1 MSNLKTFNRKLTIE
15 NIYLST
21 PLATR
26 LNDCLSRG
34 VMTNFLFEGSVGSGK
49 SSLVQIIR
57 DNRRHDCI
65 EINVKE
71 PYTKKSIRELLT
83 RFASTVSLFDQTK
96 CVLIDNVDEFSV
108 PLQYSIAEAARDIN
122 FNAALVMTTRSFDSV
137 IPELKMFCELQDI
150 ESNNYSVDDIS
161 QMHFERLKRME
172 VEKIQSLDKDSVA
185 KIVTQFYPNFHSIN
199 AHLDRYVV

>member
-1 MSNLKTFNRKLTIE
+1 MPNLKTFNRKLTVE
-15 NIYLST
+15 NIYLSS
-21 PLATR
+21 PLANR

-34 VMTNFLFEGSVGSGK
+34 VMTNFLFEGSAGSGK
-49 SSLVQIIR
+49 SSLVKIIQDSGR
-57 DNRRHDCI
+57 YDCI

-71 PYTKKSIRELLT
+71 PFTKKSIRERLT
-83 RFASTVSLFDQTK
+83 RFASTASLFDETK
-96 CVLIDNVDEFSV
+96 CVTIDNVDEFSV

-122 FNAALVMTTRSFDSV
+122 FNAALIMTTSSFDSV

-150 ESNNYSVDDIS
+150 ESNNYSVDDIA
-161 QMHFERLKRME
+161 QKHFERLKRME
-172 VEKIQSLDKDSVA
+172 VDRIQSLDKDCVA